1 MRAKKAKT
9 PGTTKTSSAKRF
21 THGHPYASTM
31 WHPWRALREASEI
44 ELIWAENLPDGILGA
59 TNGKQIWLS
68 LKQLQVERR
77 CTLTHEL
84 VHIERGHDGCQPVA
98 VEKQVC
104 AEAARRLITID
115 QLRAWLPWA
124 LSMEELADCLW
135 VDEDTL
141 KTRMENLTAEE
152 LQELSIVLSD

>member
-9 PGTTKTSSAKRF
+9 QKTTKTNSAKRF

-31 WHPWRALREASEI
+31 WHPWKALHEASEI
-44 ELIWAENLPDGILGA
+44 ELIWTENLPDGMLGA

-84 VHIERGHDGCQPVA
+84 VHIERGHNGCQPTA

-135 VDEDTL
+135 VDEATL

-152 LQELSIVLSD
+152 LRELSVVLSD